1 MSTAPP
7 RQWSITTL
15 AASDGA
21 LAVQRDGLPLAGLA
35 FDQLTPVELLLIAV
49 GNCFALSCHAA
60 MAARQRERL
69 PLQVRVTGTKAVP
82 LPSSLATIEVQIAFS
97 GQVPPAEAE
106 AIAAHAKRLCTVSN
120 TLSAELSC
128 SVVSSTSAMQQ
139 DQGAPD
145 HGYRAVILGRS
156 G

>member
-1 MSTAPP
+1 MGTVPP
-7 RQWSITTL
+7 RQWSITTH

-21 LAVQRDGLPLAGLA
+21 LAVHRDGAPLAGLA

-60 MAARQRERL
+60 MAARQLARV
-69 PLQVRVTGTKAVP
+69 PLEVRVTGTKALQ
-82 LPSSLATIEVQIAFS
+82 LPSRLATIDVRIAFS

-120 TLSAELSC
+120 TLSTELSC
-128 SVVSSTSAMQQ
+128 TVATAF
-139 DQGAPD
+139 
-145 HGYRAVILGRS
+145 
-156 G
+156 